1 MIYIL
6 LTAVRQ
12 FTNILQRHRSFLQ
25 LAHVSYLVWN
35 AKRVNGVLK
44 ARGDN
49 VEIYRDDLWTYAIDV
64 KTYDT
69 EVKIY
74 DNHLKI

>member
-35 AKRVNGVLK
+35 AKRGNGVLK

-49 VEIYRDDLWTYAIDV
+49 VEIYRDDL
-64 KTYDT
+64 
-69 EVKIY
+69 
-74 DNHLKI
+74 